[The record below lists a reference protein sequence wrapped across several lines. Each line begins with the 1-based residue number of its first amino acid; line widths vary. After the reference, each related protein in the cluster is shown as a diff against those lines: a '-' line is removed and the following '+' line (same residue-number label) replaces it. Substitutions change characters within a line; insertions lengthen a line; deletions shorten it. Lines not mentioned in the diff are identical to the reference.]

1 MKAKTLLEEMVKHPL
16 FSELQVGV
24 FEWNEKEDVVG
35 QFFPQD
41 TPIIL
46 RRNFVRGT
54 YIYSYKNEISSSQKA
69 DNTIYSE
76 WEWVHLY
83 KIEE

>member
-1 MKAKTLLEEMVKHPL
+1 MKAKQLLQEMVMHPE
-16 FSELQVGV
+16 FQNLQVGV

-46 RRNFVRGT
+46 RRNFVPGT
-54 YIYSYKNEISSSQKA
+54 YVYSYKNELSCSQKA

-76 WEWVHLY
+76 WERVLLY
-83 KIEE
+83 RIED

>member
-1 MKAKTLLEEMVKHPL
+1 MKAKTLLTEMANHPL

-41 TPIIL
+41 TPITL
-46 RRNFVRGT
+46 RRNFVN
-54 YIYSYKNEISSSQKA
+54 YINTEI
-69 DNTIYSE
+69 NI
-76 WEWVHLY
+76 
-83 KIEE
+83 IEDYES